1 MASGKKILVVEDSAT
16 QAMRIRQV
24 LEEAGFAVD
33 CASTAEAALASLN
46 QGLPDLLLTDF
57 RLPGML
63 GDELC
68 RTLRMN
74 VNTRGIPILMLTGEE
89 ESGTER
95 HLLESGADDYVPKS
109 EDLGFVLL
117 RIEALL
123 RKSHVR
129 NVVRT
134 GELPFAAAKLLL
146 VDDSPTYLA
155 LLASELEK
163 EGYRIKTAA
172 SGAETLECV
181 AAETFDGIVLDLVLP
196 DMSGMDVCKR
206 VLESRGTLDD
216 SVVILALT
224 ATRAKERMT
233 SVLAA
238 GADDVVEKSR
248 DIAVIKARLRALL
261 RRKMIYAENRRIS
274 EEFRAKEL
282 EILRTRAEKEA
293 AEARAALAGQLEK
306 ANRELKEAQAQ
317 LVQSAKMASLGQ
329 LVAGVAH
336 EINNPLAFVMNHQA
350 TVNRA
355 LESLAGPVESHLS
368 EAALGKWRKARQRL
382 GEMHEGLE
390 RIKDLVLKLR
400 TFSRLDEGELKY
412 VRIDE
417 SIESVLTLLRHRLKD
432 RIAVKRNYGDVN
444 VIPCYPGPLNQVL
457 MNIVSNAIDAIEGKG
472 EIAITTGKSDSMFF
486 ISVADTGKGMPE
498 AVRERIFEPFYTTK
512 PVGEGTGLGLSI
524 SYGIVKRHRGMLEV
538 RSEEGRGTEMIVRIP
553 LHLERR
559 EETGDRAK
567 HE

>member
-293 AEARAALAGQLEK
+293 AEARAALAGQLER

-355 LESLAGPVESHLS
+355 LESLAGPIELHLS
-368 EAALGKWRKARQRL
+368 EIALGKWRKARQRL
-382 GEMHEGLE
+382 GEMQEGLE

>member
-1 MASGKKILVVEDSAT
+1 MRSGTKILLVEDSAT
-16 QAMRIRQV
+16 QALRIRQA
-24 LEEAGFAVD
+24 LEEAGFAVA
-33 CASTAEAALASLN
+33 CAPTAEAALTSLN
-46 QGLPDLLLTDF
+46 EDLPDLLLTDF

-68 RTLRMN
+68 RKLRMN
-74 VNTRGIPILMLTGEE
+74 LNTRGIPILMLTGEQ

-95 HLLESGADDYVPKS
+95 HILESGADDYVPKS
-109 EDLGFVLL
+109 EGMDFVLL

-123 RKSHVR
+123 RKSQVR

-146 VDDSPTYLA
+146 VDDSPASAQPLA
-155 LLASELEK
+155 AELAK
-163 EGYRIKTAA
+163 EGYRIQTAA
-172 SGAETLECV
+172 TGAEALERL
-181 AAETFDGIVLDLVLP
+181 AAEAFDAIVLDLALP
-196 DMSGMDVCKR
+196 DMSGTDVCRR

-216 SVVILALT
+216 SVAILALT
-224 ATRAKERMT
+224 AGKARERMT

-261 RRKMIYAENRRIS
+261 RRKLIYAENRRIS

-282 EILRTRAEKEA
+282 EILRARAEKEA
-293 AEARAALAGQLEK
+293 AQARAAMVGQLEK
-306 ANRELKEAQAQ
+306 ANLELKEAQSQ

-336 EINNPLAFVMNHQA
+336 EINNPLAFVMNHQVTVARTLDGLA
-350 TVNRA
+350 TLVA
-355 LESLAGPVESHLS
+355 AHLS
-368 EAALGKWRKARQRL
+368 ATDLGKWRKARQRL

-412 VRIDE
+412 VRIEE
-417 SIESVLTLLRHRLKD
+417 SIESVITLLQHRIKD
-432 RIAVKRNYGDVN
+432 RIRINRRYGEAKV
-444 VIPCYPGPLNQVL
+444 VPCYPGPLNQVL
-457 MNIVSNAIDAIEGKG
+457 MNVLANAIDAIEGNG
-472 EIAITTGKSDSMFF
+472 EITIATGESDAMFF

-498 AVRERIFEPFYTTK
+498 TVREHIFEPFFTTK

-524 SYGIVKRHRGMLEV
+524 SYGIVKRHGGTLDA
-538 RSEEGRGTEMIVRIP
+538 RSEAGRGTEIVVRIP
-553 LHLERR
+553 LHLRR
-559 EETGDRAK
+559 KEGTDDSTRHA
-567 HE
+567 

>member
-293 AEARAALAGQLEK
+293 AEARAALAGQLER

-355 LESLAGPVESHLS
+355 LESLAGPIELHLS
-368 EAALGKWRKARQRL
+368 EIALGKWRKARQRL
-382 GEMHEGLE
+382 GEMQEGLE

-457 MNIVSNAIDAIEGKG
+457 MNIVTNAIDAIEGKG

>member
-1 MASGKKILVVEDSAT
+1 MSDRKRILVVEDSAT
-16 QAMRIRQV
+16 QALRIRET
-24 LEEAGFAVD
+24 LEQAGFAVA
-33 CASTAEAALASLN
+33 CAASAEAALASLN
-46 QGLPDLLLTDF
+46 HGLPDLLLTDF

-74 VNTRGIPILMLTGEE
+74 VNTRGIPILMFTGEQ

-95 HLLESGADDYVPKS
+95 RLLESGADDYVPKS
-109 EDLGFVLL
+109 EDLDFVLL
-117 RIEALL
+117 RIESLL
-123 RKSHVR
+123 RKSQVR

-134 GELPFAAAKLLL
+134 GGLPFAAAKLLL
-146 VDDSPTYLA
+146 VDDSPAYLE
-155 LLASELEK
+155 LLAAELEK
-163 EGYRIKTAA
+163 EGYRIKTA
-172 SGAETLECV
+172 STGAQALERLAV
-181 AAETFDGIVLDLVLP
+181 EDFDGIVLDLMLP
-196 DMSGMDVCKR
+196 DMSGMDICR
-206 VLESRGTLDD
+206 CALESRGTLDD

-224 ATRAKERMT
+224 ASKAKERMT

-248 DIAVIKARLRALL
+248 DVAVIKARLRALL
-261 RRKMIYAENRRIS
+261 RRKLISAENRRIS
-274 EEFRAKEL
+274 EEFRGKEL
-282 EILRTRAEKEA
+282 EILRARAEKEA
-293 AEARAALAGQLEK
+293 AEARAALVGQLQK
-306 ANRELKEAQAQ
+306 ANRELKEAQEQ

-336 EINNPLAFVMNHQA
+336 EINNPLAFVMNHRS
-350 TVNRA
+350 TVDRA
-355 LESLAGPVESHLS
+355 LETLAEPIESHLS
-368 EAALGKWRKARQRL
+368 EAGLGTWRKARQRL
-382 GEMHEGLE
+382 GEMNEGLE

-417 SIESVLTLLRHRLKD
+417 SIESVLTLLHYRLKD
-432 RIAVKRNYGDVN
+432 RIAVKRNYGGVK

-457 MNIVSNAIDAIEGKG
+457 MNIVSNAIDAIDGKG

-512 PVGEGTGLGLSI
+512 PVGAGTGLGLSI
-524 SYGIVKRHRGMLEV
+524 SYGIVKRHGGMLEV

-553 LHLERR
+553 LHLERK
-559 EETGDRAK
+559 EEAGGGAE